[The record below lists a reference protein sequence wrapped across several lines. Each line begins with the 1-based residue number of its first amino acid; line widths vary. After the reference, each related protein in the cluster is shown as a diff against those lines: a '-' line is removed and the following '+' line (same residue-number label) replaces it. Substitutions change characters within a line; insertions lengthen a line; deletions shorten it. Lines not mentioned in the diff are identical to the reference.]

1 MEAAGLLGYWWNQVS
16 ADPTYCLNKIQQEMS
31 NTKKNEKESIKRLTL
46 KGLSGAFVVL
56 GFGYS
61 LAIAAFIIEIVHGH
75 RRDRIIK
82 IKNKDHVTVEQPKV
96 KNDCATKETHNS
108 VMDSNKNQLPE
119 ARKYADALGEIPTTK
134 QPQGKDAADTKGE
147 IKKVAIIH

>member
-1 MEAAGLLGYWWNQVS
+1 M
-16 ADPTYCLNKIQQEMS
+16 
-31 NTKKNEKESIKRLTL
+31 
-46 KGLSGAFVVL
+46 
-56 GFGYS
+56 
-61 LAIAAFIIEIVHGH
+61 
-75 RRDRIIK
+75 
-82 IKNKDHVTVEQPKV
+82 IKNKDHVTEEQPKV

-134 QPQGKDAADTKGE
+134 QPQGKDAADTKDE